1 MINTDFFV
9 SYIFIF
15 RLLADTKFF
24 LGDDCT
30 VTVDVLADQIVQ
42 KAAALAYKRFERAG
56 GGVVLVV
63 LLQVLGEV
71 LDALREESDLA
82 LGAARVAGAASVGL
96 ENPLL
101 FF

>member
-1 MINTDFFV
+1 MVFNSVVISITCGTEF
-9 SYIFIF
+9 
-15 RLLADTKFF
+15 L
-24 LGDDCT
+24 LGDDRA

-63 LLQVLGEV
+63 LLQVFGEV

-82 LGAARVAGAASVGL
+82 FGAARVAGAASVGL